1 MRQGFA
7 KSLFG
12 LLAGLALT
20 TAVNAGGASTEPQS
34 IDSVDSLF
42 SVLARSPGFF
52 ARFHEEKQIAL
63 LVLPLKSDGTIHFD
77 KQRGLA
83 RHTLSPQKQSVL
95 LSGSTLTL
103 WDGTKTETVPLQSS
117 APLRALAESFSL
129 LLAADRP
136 GLEKS
141 FSLAFQA
148 SGKSWRLALV
158 PTLANLKKLV
168 SEVNVAGEA
177 LTPGR
182 WSCAKRAAT
191 RARWRSP
198 RWISPGGTPTARRPR
213 CSRCRLPRPSGQR
226 EDLVS

>member
-1 MRQGFA
+1 LRQGFA

-20 TAVNAGGASTEPQS
+20 TAVDAGGASTEPQS

-158 PTLANLKKLV
+158 PTLADLKKLV
-168 SEVNVAGEA
+168 SEVDVAGEA
-177 LTPGR
+177 LTPRTLVGR
-182 WSCAKRAAT
+182 EASGDESSMAL
-191 RARWRSP
+191 SEVDL
-198 RWISPGGTPTARRPR
+198 ARRYTDREAAALFKVP
-213 CSRCRLPRPSGQR
+213 PSAP
-226 EDLVS
+226 

>member
-20 TAVNAGGASTEPQS
+20 TAVDAGGASTEPQS

-158 PTLANLKKLV
+158 PTLADLKKLV
-168 SEVNVAGEA
+168 SEVDVAGEA
-177 LTPGR
+177 LTPRTLVVREASGDE
-182 WSCAKRAAT
+182 SSMAL
-191 RARWRSP
+191 SEVDL
-198 RWISPGGTPTARRPR
+198 ARRYTDREAAALFKVP
-213 CSRCRLPRPSGQR
+213 PSAP
-226 EDLVS
+226 